1 MTSNPEST
9 TTQCERLRRAVLVAA
24 SRADIVEE
32 IRHQLPRGY
41 SSVTSREWASRP
53 VESLVE
59 ALDDRGVTDRVL
71 RARRRLSA
79 AAALVEEAA
88 RDLDAAIDLWEG
100 HPRSSNS
107 RRS

>member
-1 MTSNPEST
+1 MTFNPEST
-9 TTQCERLRRAVLVAA
+9 KAQCERIRQAVLVAA
-24 SRADIVEE
+24 NRADIVEE
-32 IRHQLPRGY
+32 IRHQLPRGH
-41 SSVTSREWASRP
+41 SAITPGDWACRP

-59 ALDDRGVTDRVL
+59 ALDGRGVTDRVL

>member
-9 TTQCERLRRAVLVAA
+9 KAQCERLRQAVLVAA
-24 SRADIVEE
+24 NRADIVEE

-41 SSVTSREWASRP
+41 SAITPGDWASRP

-71 RARRRLSA
+71 QARRRLSA

-100 HPRSSNS
+100 HPRSRNS

>member
-1 MTSNPEST
+1 MTLNPEST
-9 TTQCERLRRAVLVAA
+9 KAQCERLRQAVLVAA
-24 SRADIVEE
+24 NRADIVEE

-41 SSVTSREWASRP
+41 SSVTPREWARRP
-53 VESLVE
+53 VESLVG

-88 RDLDAAIDLWEG
+88 RDLDSAIDLWEG
-100 HPRSSNS
+100 RPGSMNS
-107 RRS
+107 QTS